1 MVRTSR
7 TLLRSASRVA
17 IVAGTA
23 ALLTGCGSAG
33 IFGSQKTPEAATI
46 AAFESGDPENQDYAG
61 AAAYWGAKYEAN
73 RGDIKA
79 ALNFARNLRL
89 MGGARQAV
97 AVLKDIVMKAPDDA
111 LVLSEYGKA
120 LTSVGR
126 SQDAIPFLAR
136 ATQMDSSDWSSY
148 SAYGVALDQAGNHEV
163 ARQNYEIALKLSP
176 GNATVESNIAMS
188 HVLAGRID
196 QGEII
201 LRRLVSR
208 PDATPQ
214 MRQNLA
220 MIASL
225 KGNPVEAEQLA
236 REDLAPEQATNNLA
250 VLRQMDAGNAEPTAA
265 PAPETA
271 APITTPVAS
280 APIAEPAAEATAEA
294 TAPAVA
300 EAAIAETAPIV
311 TAEPAPAG
319 NPSRFQMAPIADDI
333 EKPTSI
339 TPKITTAPKKD
350 AAKPATPTAAAAQ
363 PAPQQSSLLRKSQSI
378 SVAKAN

>member
-1 MVRTSR
+1 MVQTSR
-7 TLLRSASRVA
+7 ALLRSASRVA

-33 IFGSQKTPEAATI
+33 IFGSQKTAEATTI

-79 ALNFARNLRL
+79 ALNFARNLRM

-111 LVLSEYGKA
+111 RVLSEYGKA

-136 ATQMDSSDWSSY
+136 ATQMDSSDWSTY
-148 SAYGVALDQAGNHEV
+148 SAYGVALDQAGNHDV

-176 GNATVESNIAMS
+176 GNASVESNMAMS
-188 HVLAGRID
+188 HILAGRID

-225 KGNPVEAEQLA
+225 KGNAVEAEQLA

-250 VLRQMDAGNAEPTAA
+250 VLRQMDAGNAEAA
-265 PAPETA
+265 PAPAPEAA
-271 APITTPVAS
+271 APIATPVAT
-280 APIAEPAAEATAEA
+280 APMAEPVAE
-294 TAPAVA
+294 AVA
-300 EAAIAETAPIV
+300 ETSPAIAEASIVETAPIV
-311 TAEPAPAG
+311 TAAPATATT
-319 NPSRFQMAPIADDI
+319 PSRFQMAPIADDI

-350 AAKPATPTAAAAQ
+350 AAKPAAPTATVGQ
-363 PAPQQSSLLRKSQSI
+363 PAQQQSSLLRKSQSI
-378 SVAKAN
+378 SVANAN

>member
-7 TLLRSASRVA
+7 ALLRSASRLA

-33 IFGSQKTPEAATI
+33 IFGSQKTAEAATI
-46 AAFESGDPENQDYAG
+46 AAFENGDPENQDYAG

-73 RGDIKA
+73 RSDIKA
-79 ALNFARNLRL
+79 ALNFARNLRM

-97 AVLKDIVMKAPDDA
+97 AVLKDVVMKAPDDA
-111 LVLSEYGKA
+111 GVLSEYGKA
-120 LTSVGR
+120 LTGVGR

-136 ATQMDSSDWSSY
+136 ATQMDSSDWSTY
-148 SAYGVALDQAGNHEV
+148 SAYGVALDQAGNHDA
-163 ARQNYEIALKLSP
+163 ARQNYETALKLSP

-236 REDLAPEQATNNLA
+236 REDLAPEQASNNLA
-250 VLRQMDAGNAEPTAA
+250 VLRQMDADNAESAPTE
-265 PAPETA
+265 APEAA
-271 APITTPVAS
+271 APIATPVAA
-280 APIAEPAAEATAEA
+280 APIAEPVAEAQTPV
-294 TAPAVA
+294 PAVA

-311 TAEPAPAG
+311 TVEPAATASPL
-319 NPSRFQMAPIADDI
+319 RFQMAPIQDDI
-333 EKPTSI
+333 EKPTPI

-350 AAKPATPTAAAAQ
+350 AAKPATPTAAASQ
-363 PAPQQSSLLRKSQSI
+363 PAQQQSSLLRKSQSI
-378 SVAKAN
+378 SVANAN